1 MELEPVSL
9 LKKLVR
15 IDTTNPP
22 GNEKH
27 FLDVLREILEQNEI
41 ECVFQETAPGRGNLL
56 AWLPAEDGRWAD
68 APECGQPPLVLL
80 SHVDV
85 VGAQPEQWMF
95 PPFEAREED
104 GYIYGR
110 GTVDTKQLTVM
121 ELSAFLDLK
130 ASGMVRK
137 RDVYFLATSDEES
150 GSAWGLSWFLEHEI
164 TLGGRTFPGKE
175 LFRGSDV
182 ISEGGG
188 FPILAGGREYYLC
201 ESGQKGCGIVEFT
214 VQARKAKGVFFGS
227 GDGMER
233 AMALVQ
239 DIGNRTLAG
248 RTLDTVKVF
257 ESSLAGAKLSP
268 MMKKILTAM
277 KTNSMTVTMIEG
289 KNVNEVRVICDVRL
303 LPGFGR
309 EYLEKELDELSGKW
323 DCSWKILSLGE
334 GYESS
339 PEGGFLKLLEEAT
352 LEALQKTKEEAQILP
367 FVSMGSSDGHFLA
380 GLGARVYGYSP
391 VHAWDMTFDTAVSMV
406 HGVNERIHR
415 DSVLL
420 GCRVLTLAVRR
431 AAGEERQK

>member
-1 MELEPVSL
+1 MELEPVGL
-9 LKKLVR
+9 LKRLIR
-15 IDTTNPP
+15 INTTNPP
-22 GNEKH
+22 GNEKQL
-27 FLDVLREILEQNEI
+27 LDVLRELLEQNHI

-56 AWLPAEDGRWAD
+56 AWLPVDPDFRNRAD
-68 APECGQPPLVLL
+68 AQTPLVLL

-85 VGAQPEQWMF
+85 VGAQPEQWKL
-95 PPFEAREED
+95 PPFEAQEED

-110 GTVDTKQLTVM
+110 GSVDTKQLTVM
-121 ELSAFLDLK
+121 ELAAFLSLQD
-130 ASGMVRK
+130 SGIKRK

-150 GSAWGLSWFLEHEI
+150 GSALGLSWFLEHEI
-164 TLGGRTFPGKE
+164 TLGDRTFAGTE

-201 ESGQKGCGIVEFT
+201 ESGQKGCGTVEFT
-214 VQARKAKGVFFGS
+214 VPARKAKGVFFGS

-233 AMALVQ
+233 AMSLVR
-239 DIGNRTLAG
+239 DIGSRTLAG
-248 RTLDTVKVF
+248 RTLDTVKLF
-257 ESSLAGAKLSP
+257 ESSLGGAELSP

-277 KTNSMTVTMIEG
+277 KKNTMTVTMIEG
-289 KNVNEVRVICDVRL
+289 KSVNEVRVICDVRL

-309 EYLEKELDELSGKW
+309 EYLEKELQELAEKW
-323 DCSWKILSLGE
+323 DCTWKILSLGE

-339 PEGGFLKLLEEAT
+339 PESGFLELLEKAT
-352 LEALQKTKEEAQILP
+352 LEVLGKTKEDAQVLP

-380 GLGARVYGYSP
+380 GLAAGVYGYSP
-391 VHAWDMTFDTAVSMV
+391 VYAWDMTFDTAVSMV

-415 DSVLL
+415 DSVVF

-431 AAGEERQK
+431 AAGEE